1 MSGTFSYERYD
12 SRSRPVAGHR
22 RSLFGFWVP
31 ITITVTLAAGGL
43 AAWVFRARDEHETTS
58 VSSDDENLSYGA
70 DDTDRITPKPSSGSG
85 GAIATTAAAAAGAS
99 QNVSEGVEEHDE
111 DSTIVGRVQGMMRR
125 TPSPQQVLDG
135 ARKGVVAGVA
145 AVGGMVG
152 GALSSIREDREE
164 GAYEDHERWRRDE
177 ATATTTTAA
186 GVGRAAVSDGQK
198 GSAPGG
204 KRRTIAIVISA
215 EEGDIRSLEEEE
227 EDGWKAEHA
236 VCIFCYNFI
245 RLILTII

>member
-1 MSGTFSYERYD
+1 MSGSYD
-12 SRSRPVAGHR
+12 SRSRPAGHR

-31 ITITVTLAAGGL
+31 ITVTVTLAAGGL
-43 AAWVFRARDEHETTS
+43 AAWVFRARDDHETTS

-70 DDTDRITPKPSSGSG
+70 EDTDRNVPGGRPPSYG
-85 GAIATTAAAAAGAS
+85 
-99 QNVSEGVEEHDE
+99 VSEGVERREGE
-111 DSTIVGRVQGMMRR
+111 DSTIVGRVQGIMRR

-164 GAYEDHERWRRDE
+164 GGFEDHERWRREDE
-177 ATATTTTAA
+177 TNVSSTA
-186 GVGRAAVSDGQK
+186 VGANREVRSSK
-198 GSAPGG
+198 GTGTGG
-204 KRRTIAIVISA
+204 KRRTVAVVISA
-215 EEGDIRSLEEEE
+215 DEGDVRPLTDE

-236 VCIFCYNFI
+236 V
-245 RLILTII
+245 RAV